1 MLGRNDDGKLIPAQ
15 AVGPCP
21 ASADDLQGF
30 RRLLQEGI
38 PHMVAQAVIDGPEV
52 VEVHI
57 EQGPVVPGTDGGPDF
72 IRDIRLELEA
82 VGKAGQ
88 EVGIGLVFNGLLVG
102 LQVRNIRE
110 GGHGDFS
117 SVHPADGCEGNR
129 IEAGRVLGIVFS
141 NSGAGFPRDGQDFSH
156 GRPVGGIGKHLL
168 ELPVGIEEDL
178 LLRVIDGNAGTR
190 VFQDGVESRI
200 GGGQGIL
207 RDPLHEDRRKDPAD
221 VVAEAELFHAPV
233 ALLSRH
239 RKAQIHAHSPVD
251 ADRKEDAGL
260 HVVGIEE
267 VPEGF
272 GHDGIGRHRIGPL
285 GHEGEV

>member
-1 MLGRNDDGKLIPAQ
+1 
-15 AVGPCP
+15 
-21 ASADDLQGF
+21 
-30 RRLLQEGI
+30 
-38 PHMVAQAVIDGPEV
+38 MVAQAVIDGPEV

-129 IEAGRVLGIVFS
+129 IEAGRVLGIVFR
-141 NSGAGFPRDGQDFSH
+141 NGRTGFPGNGQNFLHS
-156 GRPVGGIGKHLL
+156 GPVGSIGKHLL
-168 ELPVGIEEDL
+168 ELAVGVEKGL
-178 LLRVIDGNAGTR
+178 FLRVIDGNAGTR
-190 VFQDGVESRI
+190 IFKDGIERRI
-200 GGGQGIL
+200 GGSQGIL
-207 RDPLHEDRRKDPAD
+207 RHPLHEDRRDNPAD

-239 RKAQIHAHSPVD
+239 RKAQSTCP
-251 ADRKEDAGL
+251 RS
-260 HVVGIEE
+260 
-267 VPEGF
+267 
-272 GHDGIGRHRIGPL
+272 R
-285 GHEGEV
+285 